1 MARIAA
7 LTVAYWSSAEIP
19 PFAASL
25 HASAAEGGHQVDL
38 YVIDNSADPDEIA
51 ALGAMPEIH
60 RFIPSTENLGYG
72 GGMNALVRSLDA
84 EYDWYLV
91 CNPDIRFRPS
101 ALGALV
107 AAGDRHP
114 EAAVF
119 GPLIF
124 GDNGQVYPSAR
135 AFPSIRTGVG
145 HALFANA
152 WPSNPWTA
160 RYHRGGA
167 TDLTIEKSV
176 DWLSGACMMLRPEA
190 FQSVDGFDEGF
201 FMYFEDVDIA
211 YRLARLG
218 RQAIYVPD
226 AVISHSGAHST
237 KNQAEYMRRV
247 HHESARRYLDK
258 KYTGWWLAPL
268 RLALRIALWARREG
282 LAALSRRKSGSDRTG

>member
-1 MARIAA
+1 MARVAA
-7 LTVAYWSSAEIP
+7 LTVAYGSSGEIP
-19 PFAASL
+19 AFADSL
-25 HASAAEGGHQVDL
+25 VTSAAESGHEVDL
-38 YVIDNSADPDEIA
+38 YVIDNSGDPAEIA
-51 ALGAMPEIH
+51 ALSAMPQIH
-60 RFIPSTENLGYG
+60 RFIASPANLGYG
-72 GGMNALVRSLDA
+72 GGMNALVRSLDSD
-84 EYDWYLV
+84 YDWYLV

-101 ALGALV
+101 AIGALL

-124 GDNGQVYPSAR
+124 GDNGRVYPSAR

-145 HALFANA
+145 HALFANV
-152 WPSNPWTA
+152 WPANPWTA

-167 TDLTIEKSV
+167 TDLTIEKNV
-176 DWLSGACMMLRPEA
+176 DWLSGACMLLRPEA

-211 YRLARLG
+211 FRLARLG
-218 RQAIYVPD
+218 RKAVYVPD

-237 KNQAEYMRRV
+237 RSQADFMRKV

-258 KYTGWWLAPL
+258 KYSAWWLWPL
-268 RLALRIALWARREG
+268 RVALRVALWARRTG
-282 LAALSRRKSGSDRTG
+282 LSFLSRRSGKGRLG